1 MTVKKTAPKKT
12 AAKVTKT
19 ASPSDMMVAFDAK
32 AARETIGLNQ
42 SQFWSKVFV
51 TQSGGSR
58 YENERSVP
66 RPVQALLVLAY
77 GTLDEAKMMFDH
89 LRTDPK
95 AEG

>member
-12 AAKVTKT
+12 AAKVTKI

-32 AARETIGLNQ
+32 AAREAIGLNQ